1 MRFYFFNNVH
11 QTAQALQYTFIWD
24 RGSLLHSSTLRRNF
38 FRRSLQDELH
48 CPPAVLINHHQPL
61 HPLRSDQREA
71 DEDEL
76 PHVTRPKVMPANRAA
91 QLQDLLT
98 GNDVVPASQDFR
110 HHQH

>member
-1 MRFYFFNNVH
+1 MYTRQHKHFNI
-11 QTAQALQYTFIWD
+11 LLYGIEL
-24 RGSLLHSSTLRRNF
+24 GSLLHSSTLRRIF

-76 PHVTRPKVMPANRAA
+76 PHVTRPKVMPANRAT